1 MVGMLG
7 KKSDGD
13 MVAFLGTGTE
23 FTGKLI
29 LKGSIRIE
37 GVFNGEIL
45 GEGTLMIGEGARIEG
60 DIAVDR
66 MVIHGE
72 VRGTLNAKER
82 LEICTSGHVRGNIT
96 TPVLVIQEGAFF
108 LGECHMAVTGS
119 DRTER
124 EEE

>member
-1 MVGMLG
+1 MLG

-45 GEGTLMIGEGARIEG
+45 GEGTLMIGEGARIEA

-72 VRGTLNAKER
+72 VRGTLNAKEH
-82 LEICTSGHVRGNIT
+82 LEICASGHVRGNMT

-108 LGECHMAVTGS
+108 LGECHMGTTGS
-119 DRTER
+119 DRIER

>member
-1 MVGMLG
+1 MLG

-13 MVAFLGTGTE
+13 MVAFLGAGTE

-29 LKGSIRIE
+29 LKGSIRVE
-37 GVFNGEIL
+37 GAFNGEVL

-72 VRGTLNAKER
+72 VRGNLNAKER
-82 LEICTSGHVRGNIT
+82 LEICPSGHVRGNIT

-108 LGECHMAVTGS
+108 LGECHMGVTGS
-119 DRTER
+119 GRTER